1 MENYTGKRIDDRYE
15 IHEII
20 GVGGMAYVYK
30 AYDRIDD
37 RIVAVK
43 ILREEYL
50 ANEAFRRRFKNE
62 SKYIAVLSHPN
73 IVKVYDVSF
82 GDRLQYIVME
92 YIEGIT
98 LKEYIE
104 RQKVIPPKEAV
115 HFLTQILR
123 ALQHAHD
130 KGIVHRDIKPQNI
143 MLLQNGTIK
152 VTDFGIASFSR
163 SDSRTISEGAIG
175 SVHYISPE
183 QAKGDFTDAKADI
196 YSVGVMMYEMLTGQ
210 LPFQSD
216 SAVSVALMQVND
228 EAVPPRSINGSIPV
242 GLEQITLRA
251 MQKDPKLRYQSAAE
265 MLLDLDE
272 FKRNPSIR
280 FDYSYFVD
288 NEPTKYIDR
297 TMNSETPLVPKEE
310 PADNDDNGP
319 VPVTDDDESVRN
331 NKIVPILTGIVAGLA
346 AVSVLIVA
354 YLFFFTDVMKSSKLE
369 VPNFIN
375 KNYEAEIVGND
386 AYKNFKINPVYEYDS
401 ASPYG
406 VVVKQDPEK
415 GTRVKVGQVITL
427 TVNQNQ
433 QKVPVPDVY
442 GQKYVDATE
451 QLKAAGFSTSY
462 EMQYDA
468 NAEEGTVITTLPERD
483 QEAVLGSKIV
493 LIVATRTDKDA
504 VLAPDVVGYSENDA
518 REMIKSVDLSVGS
531 VTQRDDVAAAGTVLE
546 QIPAQGE
553 PVHPGQTIDLIVS
566 SGKAPS
572 VATSIAVKLP
582 YVTGS
587 DTGTLKAYLNSAAF
601 ATEEVLLNGGTYHV
615 EVSGSGKA
623 DKLIVKVD
631 NKDIYSCTINF
642 TTDPVALSEVKTVD
656 DAYKNSFYYGASA
669 TIPNLEGLTEDKAK
683 ETLNSFGFSNVTVE
697 YETTLDPKKIGKVIS
712 QTPDITG
719 LNRFKR
725 YATDTVIV
733 LIVGKGVLS

>member
-62 SKYIAVLSHPN
+62 CKFIAVLSHPN

-104 RQKVIPPKEAV
+104 RQRVISPKEAV

-163 SDSRTISEGAIG
+163 SESRTISEGAIG

-196 YSVGVMMYEMLTGQ
+196 YSVGVMLYEMLTGQ

-228 EAVPPRSINGSIPV
+228 EPVPPRSINGSIPV
-242 GLEQITLRA
+242 GLEQITMRA

-272 FKRNPSIR
+272 FKRNPSIK

-297 TMNSETPLVPKEE
+297 TMTSNQPLVPKNEE
-310 PADNDDNGP
+310 RQDPARGKPRVNDEYA
-319 VPVTDDDESVRN
+319 TRN
-331 NKIVPILTGIVAGLA
+331 NKLIPILSGVLAGLV
-346 AVSVLIVA
+346 AVSALIFS
-354 YLFFFTDVMKSSKLE
+354 YLFFFTDVMKVSKLE
-369 VPNFIN
+369 VPNFLN
-375 KNYEAEIVGND
+375 KNYETEIAGND
-386 AYKNFKINPVYEYDS
+386 AYSDFRINVIYENDS

-415 GTRVKVGQVITL
+415 GTKVQSGQTVTL

-433 QKVPVPDVY
+433 KTVTVPDVY

-451 QLKAAGFSTSY
+451 QLKAAGFATSY
-462 EMQYDA
+462 ETQYDA
-468 NAEEGTVITTLPERD
+468 TAEEGTVLSTLPER
-483 QEAVLGSKIV
+483 GSETVAGTAIV
-493 LIVATRTDKDA
+493 LFVATRTDKDA
-504 VLAPDVVGYSENDA
+504 VLAPEVVGYSESDA
-518 REMIKSVDLSVGS
+518 REMIKSVGLSVGS
-531 VTQRDDVAAAGTVLE
+531 VTQRDDVSAAGTVLE

-553 PVHPGQTIDLIVS
+553 AVHKNETIDLIVS
-566 SGKAPS
+566 SGKAPN
-572 VATSIAVKLP
+572 VATAIAVKLP
-582 YVTGS
+582 YMAGTETGE
-587 DTGTLKAYLNSAAF
+587 LKAYLNSAVV
-601 ATEEVLLNGGTYHV
+601 ATEEVLLNGGTYNV
-615 EVSGSGKA
+615 EVTGSGKA
-623 DKLIVKVD
+623 DKLIVKID

-642 TTDPVALSEVKTVD
+642 TTDPIALSDVATIE
-656 DAYKNSFYYGASA
+656 DAFKNSFYTDASSI
-669 TIPNLEGLTEDKAK
+669 IPSVVGLTDEKAK
-683 ETLNSFGFSNVTVE
+683 QTLKDAGFNNITIETE
-697 YETTLDPKKIGKVIS
+697 ITLDPKKIGVVLS
-712 QTPDITG
+712 QMPDISSG

-725 YATDTVIV
+725 YPTDTTIILV
-733 LIVGKGVLS
+733 VGRGVLQ

>member
-37 RIVAVK
+37 RIVAIK

-163 SDSRTISEGAIG
+163 SETRTISEGAIG

-196 YSVGVMMYEMLTGQ
+196 YSVGVMLYEMLTGQ

-228 EAVPPRSINGSIPV
+228 EPIPPRSINGNIPV
-242 GLEQITLRA
+242 GLEQITMRA

-272 FKRNPSIR
+272 YKRNPSIR

-297 TMNSETPLVPKEE
+297 TMTSTAPLVPDNEPSEEE
-310 PADNDDNGP
+310 PEDN
-319 VPVTDDDESVRN
+319 TDIGDEEAAQNS
-331 NKIVPILTGIVAGLA
+331 KLIPILTGVVAGLA
-346 AVSVLIVA
+346 AVSILIAA
-354 YLFFFTDVMKSSKLE
+354 YLFLFTDVMKSNKLE

-375 KNYEAEIVGND
+375 KNYETEIVGND

-415 GTRVKVGQVITL
+415 GKRVKVGQTVTL

-433 QKVPVPDVY
+433 QKVLVPDVY

-468 NAEEGTVITTLPERD
+468 NAEEGTVISTLPERD

-493 LIVATRTDKDA
+493 LIVATNTDKDA

-553 PVHPGQTIDLIVS
+553 PVHQGQSIDLIVS

-572 VATSIAVKLP
+572 VATSISVKLP

-587 DTGTLKAYLNSAAF
+587 DTGTLKAYLNSAAI

-642 TTDPVALSEVKTVD
+642 TTDPVALSEVSTIED
-656 DAYKNSFYYGASA
+656 DYKNSFYYGASA
-669 TIPNLEGLTEDKAK
+669 TIPSVEGLTPEKAK
-683 ETLNSFGFSNVTVE
+683 ETLKASGFSNVTVD
-697 YETTLDPKKIGKVIS
+697 YVTTLDPKKVGKVIS
-712 QTPDITG
+712 QTPDVTG

-733 LIVGKGVLS
+733 IVVGKGVLS